1 MKTRRWKAGLR
12 GVVVVAALALAG
24 CDSGPKGPGVLNAT
38 VIAPQALGAVVLEF
52 TGMGVRG
59 FKAQGTTQVYSVPDA
74 GGAARQ
80 RVILVSPA
88 GDTRIRF
95 GIDLDDR
102 EAALPEVIAV
112 AAASPTNATMSVAGL
127 KVRIER

>member
-1 MKTRRWKAGLR
+1 MSARRWKAGLR
-12 GVVVVAALALAG
+12 GAALLVGLALAA

-38 VIAPQALGAVVLEF
+38 VEGPQALGAVVLEF

-59 FKAQGTTQVYSVPDA
+59 FEAQGTTQVYSVAGA

-80 RVILVSPA
+80 RVILVSPT

-95 GIDLDDR
+95 GIDLEDR
-102 EAALPEVIAV
+102 GADLPGVVAV
-112 AAASPTNATMSVAGL
+112 SAASPDNVPMTAAGL